1 MRVFCD
7 YHCLVCKEILLKRL
21 EKGHK
26 SRRDRRCVWTVEYRA
41 YSRCARSVYSSLH
54 TCVCVVYGRGL
65 QSQLSCTLIFAASW
79 AARAALSLPSQA
91 AASDKNWEIIV
102 ERCSAAQFAVEWQFR
117 YRRCRRFWRRAQ
129 EDTDWLKRRRFLR
142 SFCHQLRLLSHLHLW
157 CRIHS
162 TILFHLKKTRQI
174 SSF

>member
-7 YHCLVCKEILLKRL
+7 YHCLVCTEILLKRL

-26 SRRDRRCVWTVEYRA
+26 SRRDRRCVCGLWSIA

-54 TCVCVVYGRGL
+54 RCVCSIREGSSVSAAPWY
-65 QSQLSCTLIFAASW
+65 SQLNW

-174 SSF
+174 TSF